1 MKLVFLGTPQFA
13 VPTLEACLAAG
24 HQVMAVYTQ
33 PDRPKGRGQTLA
45 ASPVKEAALLHGL
58 EVRQPERIRA
68 AGQMESLR
76 DLDADAMVV
85 VGYGQIIPQSIIDLP
100 RYGILN
106 VHASLLPRY
115 RGAAPIQWAVANGE
129 TTTGVTIMRI
139 DAGLDTGDMLLKAE
153 TAIGPEETSVE
164 LGARLAPL
172 GAELLIQALAGLEA
186 GTLTAEP
193 QDATQATL
201 APILRKELA
210 EVDWTLDASTI
221 FNHARGFQPWPG
233 CSTRFRDRTMQ
244 IVRCRPSDEPLVGD
258 PGSVV
263 ARRKRLFVACGHVT
277 TLELLEVQIEG
288 RRRASAADFL
298 NGQRISDNERLGVT
312 TALTSR

>member
-13 VPTLEACLAAG
+13 VPTLEACRQAG
-24 HQVMAVYTQ
+24 HEVLAVYTQ
-33 PDRPKGRGQTLA
+33 PDRPKGRGQALA

-58 EVRQPERIRA
+58 EIRQPEKIRA
-68 AGQMESLR
+68 ADQLEPLR
-76 DLDADAMVV
+76 ALQADAMVV

-106 VHASLLPRY
+106 VHASLLPHY

-129 TTTGVTIMRI
+129 ATTGVTIMRI

-153 TAIGPEETSVE
+153 TPIGPEETAVE
-164 LGARLAPL
+164 LGARLAPM
-172 GAELLIQALAGLEA
+172 GADLLVQALAGLEA

-193 QDATQATL
+193 QDDAQATL
-201 APILRKELA
+201 APILTKELG
-210 EVDWTLDASTI
+210 EVDWSRDAQTI
-221 FNHARGFQPWPG
+221 FNRARGFQPWPG
-233 CSTRFRDRTMQ
+233 CFTRFRDRTMQ

-258 PGSVV
+258 PGSLV
-263 ARRKRLFVACGHVT
+263 ARRKRLFVACGHLT
-277 TLELLEVQIEG
+277 TLELLEIQIEG
-288 RRRASAADFL
+288 RRRASASDFL

-312 TALTSR
+312 STSTPR

>member
-24 HQVMAVYTQ
+24 HQLLAVYTQ
-33 PDRPKGRGQTLA
+33 PDRPKGRGQALA
-45 ASPVKEAALLHGL
+45 ASPVKEAALAHQL
-58 EVRQPERIRA
+58 EIRQPVRIRA
-68 AGQMESLR
+68 ADQLEPLR
-76 DLDADAMVV
+76 ALEADAMVV

-106 VHASLLPRY
+106 VHASLLPKY

-129 TTTGVTIMRI
+129 ASTGVTIMRI

-153 TAIGPEETSVE
+153 TPISREETAVE
-164 LGARLAPL
+164 LGARLAPM
-172 GAELLIQALAGLEA
+172 GAELLVQALAGLEA
-186 GTLTAEP
+186 GTLVAEP
-193 QDATQATL
+193 QDPAQATL
-201 APILRKELA
+201 APILNKELG
-210 EVDWTLDASTI
+210 EVDWSQPAEVI
-221 FNHARGFQPWPG
+221 FNRARGFQPWPG
-233 CSTRFRDRTMQ
+233 CYTRFRDRTMQ
-244 IVRCRPSDEPLVGD
+244 ITRCQPSDEPLVGD

-263 ARRKRLFVACGHVT
+263 ARRKRLFVACGHLT

-288 RRRASAADFL
+288 RRRATAADFL

-312 TALTSR
+312 LPSAPR